1 MDARRGNDAAARP
14 VIALILINS
23 KGKGHSATGSK
34 RTAWKHSATGQASTR
49 AAPPGIS
56 LPRVDCQN
64 GEIMEWKEWPA
75 KLRHTAR
82 TSTSAQHKQIEGLT
96 RARVRIALAEGL
108 ENA

>member
-1 MDARRGNDAAARP
+1 M
-14 VIALILINS
+14 V
-23 KGKGHSATGSK
+23 
-34 RTAWKHSATGQASTR
+34 
-49 AAPPGIS
+49 
-56 LPRVDCQN
+56 
-64 GEIMEWKEWPA
+64 MEWKEWPA